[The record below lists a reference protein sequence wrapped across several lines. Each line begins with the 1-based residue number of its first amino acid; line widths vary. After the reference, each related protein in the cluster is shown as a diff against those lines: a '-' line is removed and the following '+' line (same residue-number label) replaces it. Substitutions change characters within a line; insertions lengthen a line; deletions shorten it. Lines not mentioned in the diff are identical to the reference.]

1 MLYYTLVYYTVLE
14 KIFENVLK
22 FLEVFR
28 ICVA

>member
-22 FLEVFR
+22 YQVFR